1 MLLPFLI
8 AAVGGYLLGSLP
20 FGYLVARARGVDIF
34 KAGSGNPGATNVKRV
49 LGAKAGNLV
58 YLLDALKGAVAAG
71 WPLLYILLS
80 PAGGAPATPG
90 HGGRVLWT
98 IDWSLAAAVTGLAAA
113 VLGHS
118 FSCFTRF
125 KGGKGVA
132 TASGGLLVLMPVP
145 ILIGGAVWFATFLAS
160 RYVSLASI
168 FSSIAV
174 PAAAWAF
181 GLPLGLNIVVSMLGV
196 LLIARHRSNIR
207 RLLAGTEHR
216 WERRPREDAS

>member
-1 MLLPFLI
+1 MFVPLLFAAI
-8 AAVGGYLLGSLP
+8 AGYLLGSLP
-20 FGYLVARARGVDIF
+20 FGYLVARAHGVDIF
-34 KAGSGNPGATNVKRV
+34 EAGSGNPGATNVKRV

-58 YLLDALKGAVAAG
+58 YLLDAFKGAVAAG
-71 WPLLYILLS
+71 WPLLYILFS
-80 PAGGAPATPG
+80 GPSVTTVTTHHAGT
-90 HGGRVLWT
+90 VLWT

-145 ILIGGAVWFATFLAS
+145 ILIGATVWFATFFAS

-168 FSSIAV
+168 FSVVAV
-174 PAAAWAF
+174 AAAAWVF
-181 GLPLGLNIVVSMLGV
+181 GLPLGLNIVVTLLGV
-196 LLIARHRSNIR
+196 LMIARHHTNIR
-207 RLLAGTEHR
+207 RLVAGTEHR
-216 WERRPREDAS
+216 WERREKEEIP